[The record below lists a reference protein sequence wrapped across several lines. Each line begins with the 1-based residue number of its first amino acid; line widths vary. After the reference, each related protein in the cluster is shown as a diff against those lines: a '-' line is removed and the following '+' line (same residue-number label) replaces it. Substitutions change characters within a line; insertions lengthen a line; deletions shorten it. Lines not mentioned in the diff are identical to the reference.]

1 MMNDP
6 TPKLGKGSWIVAA
19 IVALLAAAWFGSS
32 LVRSPAPYEGFDLN
46 TFGKL
51 PVSYGGRYKPID
63 TVARNSLLILNR
75 REKLVLDAEPVG
87 TLTAIWRRVARQP
100 NGTPL
105 PPLAWLMDVKTKPQ
119 HAAGYPVFRVDHPE
133 VRSLFGQ
140 DGSTAKRFS
149 YRQIEPAR
157 QNIDQ
162 LARQAANVDRALRS
176 TFQHQLLSLAQDLT
190 LFETLRAHAAARTIP
205 LPAMN
210 DWATYA
216 DSLAVLGSAR
226 GRSQTLDAYRDLYHA
241 WHTDDAARFN
251 ARSAELLNHFQQ
263 HYPQVTRKAAVEWR
277 FNQVSP
283 FYKAMVLYIVAGLL
297 VLISWVV
304 LPDTLRRSALALI
317 LVGLIAHTAALV
329 VRVYLSGRPPVT
341 NLYSS
346 AVFIGWGVVAL
357 SLLLELMLRRGL
369 GLIVGCAVGVA
380 TLLIAQGLSADG
392 DTLAVLQAVLDT
404 NFWLATH
411 VIVITIGYVA
421 VFVAGGLGTLFVLLG
436 VFSKGL
442 DKPTAKK
449 LTSATYGIIALATIA
464 SFVGTILGGIWADQ
478 SWGRF
483 WGWDPKEN
491 GALMIVLWCAIILH
505 ARWGGLVRER
515 GIAVLA
521 IFGNVV
527 CAWSWFGTNML
538 GAGLHSYGFTD
549 AAFTG
554 MMAFLTTQAILI
566 ALGTMPLEAWRSG
579 ANLMPTASRRPQSE

>member
-1 MMNDP
+1 
-6 TPKLGKGSWIVAA
+6 
-19 IVALLAAAWFGSS
+19 
-32 LVRSPAPYEGFDLN
+32 
-46 TFGKL
+46 
-51 PVSYGGRYKPID
+51 
-63 TVARNSLLILNR
+63 
-75 REKLVLDAEPVG
+75 
-87 TLTAIWRRVARQP
+87 
-100 NGTPL
+100 
-105 PPLAWLMDVKTKPQ
+105 
-119 HAAGYPVFRVDHPE
+119 VDNPE
-133 VRSLFGQ
+133 VRALFGQ
-140 DGSTAKRFS
+140 DGSNAKRFS

-157 QNIDQ
+157 QRIDQ
-162 LARQAANVDRALRS
+162 EARRIVNKDRS
-176 TFQHQLLSLAQDLT
+176 TRSAYEAQLLEIAKDLT
-190 LFETLRAHAAARTIP
+190 LFESLRAHAAVRTIP

-216 DSLAVLGSAR
+216 DSLAVLGGAR
-226 GRSQTLDAYRDLYHA
+226 GRSETLDAYRQV
-241 WHTDDAARFN
+241 FN
-251 ARSAELLNHFQQ
+251 AWQSGDAQTFNTRSAALLQQFQQ
-263 HYPQVTRKAAVEWR
+263 NFPRITHQAAVEWR
-277 FNQVSP
+277 FNQVAP
-283 FYKAMVLYIVAGLL
+283 FYKAMVLYVAAGVL
-297 VLISWVV
+297 VLISWVA
-304 LPDTLRRSALALI
+304 LPDTLRRSALALVV
-317 LVGLIAHTAALV
+317 VGLIAHTAALV

-357 SLLLELMLRRGL
+357 SLLLEVMLKRGL
-369 GLIVGCAVGVA
+369 GLIVGCAVGFA

-436 VFSKGL
+436 VFSKWL
-442 DKPTAKK
+442 DKPTAKA

-554 MMAFLTTQAILI
+554 MMTFLTSQAILI
-566 ALGTMPLEAWRSG
+566 ALGTLPLEVWRSRATFG
-579 ANLMPTASRRPQSE
+579 VTPSS

>member
-1 MMNDP
+1 MNPDN
-6 TPKLGKGSWIVAA
+6 TPKLGKGSWIIAA
-19 IVALLAAAWFGSS
+19 IVALLAAGWIGSS

-51 PVSYGGRYKPID
+51 PVSYGGRHKPID
-63 TVARNSLLILNR
+63 TVARNALLILNGR
-75 REKLVLDAEPVG
+75 QRLE
-87 TLTAIWRRVARQP
+87 LTDD
-100 NGTPL
+100 TTL
-105 PPLAWLMDVKTKPQ
+105 PPLAWLLDVKTKPQ
-119 HAAGYPVFRVDHPE
+119 VAAGYPVFRVDHPE
-133 VRSLFGQ
+133 VRALFGQ
-140 DGSTAKRFS
+140 DGSNAKRLS

-157 QNIDQ
+157 QRIDQ
-162 LARQAANVDRALRS
+162 LARQAANLDRAQRS
-176 TFQHQLLSLAQDLT
+176 AFQHQLLSLAQDLT
-190 LFETLRAHAAARTIP
+190 LFESLRAHAAVRTIP

-216 DSLAVLGSAR
+216 DSLAVLGSTR

-241 WHTDDAARFN
+241 YHTGDPASFN
-251 ARSAELLNHFQQ
+251 AQSVELLKHFQKNF
-263 HYPQVTRKAAVEWR
+263 PGITRKAAVEWR
-277 FNQVSP
+277 FNQVAP
-283 FYKAMVLYIVAGLL
+283 FYKAMVLYVTAGVL
-297 VLISWVV
+297 VLLSWVA
-304 LPDTLRRSALALI
+304 LPDTLRRSALALVV
-317 LVGLIAHTAALV
+317 VGLIAHTAALG

-357 SLLLELMLRRGL
+357 SLLLEVMLKRGL
-369 GLIVGCAVGVA
+369 GLIVGCAVGFA

-436 VFSKGL
+436 VFSKWL
-442 DKPTAKK
+442 DKPTAKA
-449 LTSATYGIIALATIA
+449 LAGATYGIIALATIA

-505 ARWGGLVRER
+505 ARWGGLVRQR

-554 MMAFLTTQAILI
+554 MMTFLTTQAILI
-566 ALGTMPLEAWRSG
+566 ALGTMPLEAWRSRATFG
-579 ANLMPTASRRPQSE
+579 MTPNS